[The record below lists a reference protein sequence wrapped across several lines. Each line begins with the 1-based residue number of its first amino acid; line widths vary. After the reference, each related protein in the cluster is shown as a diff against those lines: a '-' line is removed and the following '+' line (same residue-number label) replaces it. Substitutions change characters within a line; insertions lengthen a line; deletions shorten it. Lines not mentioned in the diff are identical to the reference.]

1 MIEAYVLAEVR
12 VGMASLAA
20 HRFEDLEK
28 VVHADTVTGCYDIL
42 ARVRTESPED
52 LQPLVEEMGAVD
64 GVTRILLCPVSHQA
78 IAAHRGWQPL
88 HAPV

>member
-12 VGMASLAA
+12 LGMAAPVA
-20 HRFEDLEK
+20 HRFEDLDQ

-42 ARVRTESPED
+42 ARVRTEAPED
-52 LQPLVEEMGAVD
+52 LAPLVERMGAVD
-64 GVTRILLCPVSHQA
+64 GVTRVLLCPVSHQA